1 MAKYDR
7 EEYEKIIADNALRA
21 LEAKEKDE
29 PKRRSLKEREDL
41 YDEYK
46 RKLREWKDIDSM
58 TRGYEYSLNDYNS
71 DSLMRWLEGEKGYKA
86 PDEYEGQSEASK
98 ILPLLSGIAKE
109 GEDWYSMG
117 NKKLAKTAK
126 ELGYNTNTPGALS
139 EFLNLVSDYQT
150 KYDRAELLKEFQDQG
165 SDYWLQKLFYP
176 SRTQEI
182 ENAILT
188 GEGGDD
194 ATLNKLGALDAG
206 TGAAIALAP
215 SLRLGWAGKILGN
228 PLVNS
233 TIDAGLQGVAE
244 GIRQLG
250 TERISQTGQKAE
262 IAPAL
267 LALTAGATRPSLTM
281 TAGGAATQLPSKF
294 GQDFARGVRRG
305 ARIGKP
311 SERQDIEAAVK
322 LYNKDLAPM
331 VNLTK
336 DGKSGAT
343 LVDRTGRKY
352 DKAVKVPEMAE
363 LFGIY
368 PDANGKYS
376 AKEILKYYD
385 LNPETPKIQHAVN
398 GKLTNDYVENSIIPE
413 SDEFA
418 TLWQKVKS
426 VPSSPKGERIKY
438 VKDVIFGEPYMS
450 LGKDKISTYQS
461 LFPAKAAD
469 LDANRAAYV
478 TGEILGQG
486 AAELGGRIEPLIGTN
501 PFKVYD
507 NGNIQKSYTESYKNE
522 SWYKKLT
529 DESKKIIDEA
539 FKKKDEEEAE
549 EE

>member
-29 PKRRSLKEREDL
+29 PNRRSLKEREDI

-46 RKLREWKDIDSM
+46 RKLREWKDLDSM

-98 ILPLLSGIAKE
+98 ILPLLKGIAHE
-109 GEDWYSMG
+109 GEDWYSIG
-117 NKKLAKTAK
+117 NKKLEKTAK
-126 ELGYNTNTPGALS
+126 DLGYNTNTPGAFS

-150 KYDRAELLKEFQDQG
+150 KYDRAELLNEFQDKG

-194 ATLNKLGALDAG
+194 ATLNKLGALDAATG
-206 TGAAIALAP
+206 TAIALAP
-215 SLRLGWAGKILGN
+215 SLSLGKAGAFLGN

-233 TIDAGLQGVAE
+233 TIDAILQGGAE

-250 TERISQTGQKAE
+250 TERISKTGQKAE
-262 IAPAL
+262 LAPAL
-267 LALTAGATRPSLTM
+267 LALTAGATRPGLTM

-294 GQDFARGVRRG
+294 GQDLARGVRRG
-305 ARIGKP
+305 ARVGGS
-311 SERQDIEAAVK
+311 SERSGLQSAIN
-322 LYNKDLAPM
+322 LYNKDLAKAVLDSKKGVKQLVP
-331 VNLTK
+331 
-336 DGKSGAT
+336 DASGGKYT
-343 LVDRTGRKY
+343 N
-352 DKAVKVPEMAE
+352 AVKVPKIAE
-363 LFGIY
+363 FFGIA
-368 PDANGKYS
+368 PDAQGKYS
-376 AKEILKYYD
+376 AKQILNYYD
-385 LNPETPKIQHAVN
+385 AN
-398 GKLTNDYVENSIIPE
+398 
-413 SDEFA
+413 
-418 TLWQKVKS
+418 VKM
-426 VPSSPKGERIKY
+426 PKGVEISN
-438 VKDVIFGEPYMS
+438 GEITGYKPREWSVMLNDDAFPGWPKS
-450 LGKDKISTYQS
+450 MVTKKPTMVLGKEEADTYRT
-461 LFPAKAAD
+461 LFQDKAAD

-486 AAELGGRIEPLIGTN
+486 AAELGGRIEPMIGTN

-507 NGNIQKSYTESYKNE
+507 NGTIQKSYTESYKNE

-529 DESKKIIDEA
+529 DESKKIVDEA
-539 FKKKDEEEAE
+539 FKKKSEEQSE
-549 EE
+549 E